1 MGKHTP
7 TLIDRARDELFSHV
21 IRCEVLDAEMD
32 DRVEWLDETMDYMAH
47 RYPGLSE
54 LELAQLKVIGTRF
67 IEPAIPHGEHATAE
81 NRTDWQPAQAS

>member
-7 TLIDRARDELFSHV
+7 TLLDRARDELFSHV

-32 DRVEWLDETMDYMAH
+32 DRVEWLQDTMDYMAH
-47 RYPGLSE
+47 RYPAMSD

-67 IEPAIPHGEHATAE
+67 IKPAIPHGGETTAQ
-81 NRTDWQPAQAS
+81 NRKEWQPAQAS